1 MLHGLWSPGSGLLLW
16 HDAPLTALPDPLGSV
31 LSASKFRHRADVL
44 VSGPDGTAT
53 EQVRAHAMVPAAA
66 AEALRQRLPAAAVAG
81 DLRFLAHVAHGVERW
96 VRAGRIVPELR
107 REDGQ
112 WWVRW
117 RLVGS
122 ERQRAWLAE
131 LAVAMPA
138 ALRVAGRPTVL
149 LDDLVSELTDPI
161 ARALIDLPGSSHPLV
176 DALVRD
182 VPLDGGSYQV
192 AEVLE
197 RWRATLTG
205 DEPELVLRLLEPDGE
220 VGTADESV
228 ALWRLQVCLRVD
240 GEAPNPVLL
249 QGDPNLLRNAVEQ
262 LGEAQRAYPRLR
274 ELPSDPQSL
283 DLLLPTEVVV
293 DLVEHGAHA
302 LRAAG
307 VPLLLPRAWNVSAPT
322 MRLRVESAVPAAES
336 IVGMPGLV
344 SYRWEL
350 ALGDTILTKAEMERL
365 VRSKSDLVQ
374 LRGDWVQADHKV
386 LAAAARYVA
395 AHTDTS
401 EITFADLIGELAGG
415 RVEQVPITEVTATGW
430 AADILD
436 RTRELAPIE
445 PPVGLKAQL
454 RPYQERGLAW
464 LATMSHMGFGAILAD
479 DMGLGKTVQV
489 LALLVH
495 EREAARTVRD
505 QRPGN
510 HQAASTS
517 RDRTSA
523 DASFDGAVVISLD
536 AARRRKAGVAD
547 GGIGRQHALRQTA
560 ENSRPD
566 GMPGPT
572 LLVCPMS
579 VVGNWQRET
588 ERFAPDL
595 RVWVHH
601 GAGRRSGA
609 ELDAAVAEADLVIT
623 TYSLL
628 ARDLDELKR
637 QTWDRIVLDEAQHIK
652 NAATRQS
659 RAARALPARHRLAL
673 TGTPVENR
681 LEELRSI
688 MDFAVPK
695 VLGSPQTFRARF
707 AVPIER
713 ERDENAISRLRM
725 ITQPF
730 VLRRVKTDPAVISDL
745 PDKLEMTVRA
755 NLTVEQAALYQAVV
769 DDMLAKIKDAKGMA
783 RKGAVLGALT
793 RLKQVCN
800 HPAHFLGDGSAVL
813 HRGGHR
819 SGKLALVEDVLDAV
833 LADGEKALLFTQF
846 REFGELVAPYLAER
860 FGTEIPFLHG
870 GVPKQRRDTM
880 VTRFQEPD
888 GPPLM
893 LLSLKAG
900 GTGLNLTAANHV
912 VHLDRWWNPAVE
924 NQATDRA
931 YRIGQQRNVQVRKLV
946 CVDTIEER
954 IDEMIKGK
962 RQLADLAVGAGENWI
977 TELSTD
983 DLRELFTLGAEA
995 VGE

>member
-16 HDAPLTALPDPLGSV
+16 HDSPLTALPDPLGSV

-44 VSGPDGTAT
+44 VLDPDGTAT
-53 EQVRAHAMVPAAA
+53 EQVRAHAMAPAAA
-66 AEALRQRLPAAAVAG
+66 AAALRQRLPAEAVSG

-107 REDGQ
+107 RADGQ
-112 WWVRW
+112 WWMRW
-117 RLVGS
+117 RLVGG

-138 ALRVAGRPTVL
+138 ALQVAGRPNVL
-149 LDDLVSELTDPI
+149 LDDLVTELTDPI
-161 ARALIDLPGSSHPLV
+161 ARGLIDPPDSAHPLV

-182 VPLDGGSYQV
+182 IALDAGSYRV
-192 AEVLE
+192 AETLE
-197 RWRATLTG
+197 HWRATLTG

-220 VGTADESV
+220 LGTADESV
-228 ALWRLQVCLRVD
+228 ALWRLEVCLQVD

-249 QGDPNLLRNAVEQ
+249 HADPNLLRIAVEK

-274 ELPSDPQSL
+274 DLPSDPRSM

-302 LRAAG
+302 LQASG
-307 VPLLLPRAWNVSAPT
+307 VRLLLPRAWNVSAPT

-336 IVGMPGLV
+336 TVGMPGLV

-350 ALGDTILTKAEMERL
+350 ALGDTILTKAEMARL
-365 VRSKSDLVQ
+365 VSSKSDLVQ

-401 EITFADLIGELAGG
+401 EITFADLIGELSGG
-415 RVEQVPITEVTATGW
+415 RVEQVPVTEVTATGW

-436 RTRELAPIE
+436 RTRELEPITA
-445 PPVGLKAQL
+445 PVGLKAQL

-464 LATMSHMGFGAILAD
+464 LATMSRMGFGAILAD
-479 DMGLGKTVQV
+479 DMGLGKTIQV
-489 LALLVH
+489 LALMVH
-495 EREAARTVRD
+495 EREV
-505 QRPGN
+505 
-510 HQAASTS
+510 
-517 RDRTSA
+517 
-523 DASFDGAVVISLD
+523 
-536 AARRRKAGVAD
+536 AGVSD
-547 GGIGRQHALRQTA
+547 
-560 ENSRPD
+560 
-566 GMPGPT
+566 GPT

-601 GAGRRSGA
+601 GVGRRSGA

-659 RAARALPARHRLAL
+659 RAARSLPARHRLAL

-730 VLRRVKTDPAVISDL
+730 VLRRVKTDPAVITDL

-783 RKGAVLGALT
+783 RKGAVLSALT

-800 HPAHFLGDGSAVL
+800 HPAHFLGDGSHVL
-813 HRGGHR
+813 HRGSHR

-846 REFGELVAPYLAER
+846 REFGELIAPYLVER

-870 GVPKQRRDTM
+870 GVPKQRRDSM

-954 IDEMIKGK
+954 IDEMINGK

-977 TELSTD
+977 TEMSTD

>member
-16 HDAPLTALPDPLGSV
+16 QDSPVAASSAELPDPLGGV
-31 LSASKFRHRADVL
+31 LRASKFRHRAEVM
-44 VSGPDGTAT
+44 VVANGVAAT
-53 EQVRAHAMVPAAA
+53 EQVRAHALAPAAA
-66 AEALRQRLPAAAVAG
+66 VAALRQRLPAELVSG
-81 DLRFLAHVAHGVERW
+81 DLRFLAHVAHGIERW
-96 VRAGRIVPELR
+96 VRAGRVVPELR

-117 RLVGS
+117 RLVGG

-131 LAVAMPA
+131 LAVAMPQ
-138 ALRVAGRPTVL
+138 ALRVAGRPAAL
-149 LDDLVSELTDPI
+149 LDDMVTEVTDPI
-161 ARALIDLPGSSHPLV
+161 ARALADLPDSPHPLV
-176 DALVRD
+176 AALAGD
-182 VPLDGGSYQV
+182 TPLDNGSYQV

-197 RWRATLTG
+197 RWRASLTG

-220 VGTADESV
+220 LGVADESV
-228 ALWRLQVCLRVD
+228 ALWRLEVCLRVT
-240 GEAPNPVLL
+240 GEAPRTVPLHE
-249 QGDPNLLRNAVEQ
+249 DPNLLRIAVDK
-262 LGEAQRAYPRLR
+262 LGAAQRAYPRLR
-274 ELPSDPQSL
+274 DLPSDPHSM
-283 DLLLPTEVVV
+283 DLLLPTEVVL
-293 DLVEHGAHA
+293 DLVAHGAHA
-302 LRAAG
+302 LHAAG
-307 VPLLLPRAWNVSAPT
+307 VHLLLPRAWNVAEPS
-322 MRLRVESAVPAAES
+322 MRLRVDSAVPAAES
-336 IVGMPGLV
+336 TVGLPGLV

-350 ALGDTILTKAEMERL
+350 ALGDMVLTAAEMQRL
-365 VRSKSDLVQ
+365 VRGKSDLVQ
-374 LRGDWVQADHKV
+374 LRGQWVQADHKA

-395 AHTDTS
+395 AHTDDS
-401 EITFADLIGELAGG
+401 PVTFADMLGEIAVS
-415 RVEQVPITEVTATGW
+415 RVPQVPITEVTASGW
-430 AADILD
+430 AADLLD
-436 RTRELAPIE
+436 RAREPVAVAA
-445 PPVGLKAQL
+445 PVGLKAQL

-464 LATMSHMGFGAILAD
+464 LAAMSRMGCGAILAD

-495 EREAARTVRD
+495 ERE
-505 QRPGN
+505 
-510 HQAASTS
+510 
-517 RDRTSA
+517 
-523 DASFDGAVVISLD
+523 
-536 AARRRKAGVAD
+536 
-547 GGIGRQHALRQTA
+547 TA
-560 ENSRPD
+560 EAAAEP
-566 GMPGPT
+566 PGPT

-579 VVGNWQRET
+579 VVGNWQREA

-601 GAGRRSGA
+601 GVGRRAGA
-609 ELDAAVAEADLVIT
+609 ELGETVAAADLVVT
-623 TYSLL
+623 TYALL
-628 ARDLDELKR
+628 ARDAEELGR
-637 QTWDRIVLDEAQHIK
+637 QHWARVVLDEAQHIK
-652 NAATRQS
+652 NAGTRQA
-659 RAARALPARHRLAL
+659 RAARSLRARHRLAL

-688 MDFAVPK
+688 MDFAMPK
-695 VLGSPQTFRARF
+695 VLGSPQSFRARF

-713 ERDENAISRLRM
+713 ERDQNAISRLRWL
-725 ITQPF
+725 TQPF
-730 VLRRVKTDPAVISDL
+730 VLRRVKTDPTVISDL
-745 PDKLEMTVRA
+745 PEKFEMTVRA

-800 HPAHFLGDGSAVL
+800 HPAHFLADGSSVL
-813 HRGGHR
+813 HRGAHR
-819 SGKLALVEDVLDAV
+819 SGKLALVEDVLEAV

-846 REFGELVAPYLAER
+846 REFGELVAPYLVER
-860 FGTEIPFLHG
+860 FGAEIPFLHG
-870 GVPKQRRDTM
+870 GVPKKKRDAM
-880 VTRFQEPD
+880 VTRFQAPD

-931 YRIGQQRNVQVRKLV
+931 FRIGQRRDVQVRKLV

-954 IDEMIKGK
+954 IDEMINGK

-983 DLRELFTLGAEA
+983 ELRDLFALGAAA

>member
-16 HDAPLTALPDPLGSV
+16 HDSPLSALPDPLGSV

-44 VSGPDGTAT
+44 VLGPDGTAT
-53 EQVRAHAMVPAAA
+53 EQVRAHAMAPAAA
-66 AEALRQRLPAAAVAG
+66 AAALRQRLPAETVSG

-107 REDGQ
+107 RADGQ
-112 WWVRW
+112 WWMRW
-117 RLVGS
+117 RLVGG

-138 ALRVAGRPTVL
+138 ALQVAGRPNVL
-149 LDDLVSELTDPI
+149 LDDLVTELTDPI
-161 ARALIDLPGSSHPLV
+161 ARALIDPPDSAHPLV

-182 VPLDGGSYQV
+182 VALDAGSYRV
-192 AEVLE
+192 AETLE
-197 RWRATLTG
+197 HWRATLTG

-220 VGTADESV
+220 LGTADESV
-228 ALWRLQVCLRVD
+228 ALWRLEVCLQVD

-249 QGDPNLLRNAVEQ
+249 HADPNLLRIAVEK

-274 ELPSDPQSL
+274 DLPSDPRSM

-302 LRAAG
+302 LQASG
-307 VPLLLPRAWNVSAPT
+307 VRLLLPRAWNVSAPT

-336 IVGMPGLV
+336 TVGMPGLV

-350 ALGDTILTKAEMERL
+350 ALGDTILTKAEMARL
-365 VRSKSDLVQ
+365 VSSKSDLVQ

-415 RVEQVPITEVTATGW
+415 RVEQVPVTEVTATGW

-436 RTRELAPIE
+436 RTRELEPITA
-445 PPVGLKAQL
+445 PVGLKAQL

-464 LATMSHMGFGAILAD
+464 LATMSRMGFGAILAD

-495 EREAARTVRD
+495 EREAALRAGAD
-505 QRPGN
+505 SPAKKGK
-510 HQAASTS
+510 AASRAGTS
-517 RDRTSA
+517 S
-523 DASFDGAVVISLD
+523 DASVEGAVVISLD
-536 AARRRKAGVAD
+536 EARLRKTGGGSAASVVRPDGPEGV
-547 GGIGRQHALRQTA
+547 
-560 ENSRPD
+560 RPD

-601 GAGRRSGA
+601 GVGRRSGD

-637 QTWDRIVLDEAQHIK
+637 QSWDRIVLDEAQHIK

-659 RAARALPARHRLAL
+659 RAARSLPARHRLAL

-681 LEELRSI
+681 LEELRAI

-730 VLRRVKTDPAVISDL
+730 VLRRVKTDPAVITDL

-783 RKGAVLGALT
+783 RKGAVLSALT

-800 HPAHFLGDGSAVL
+800 HPAHFLGDGSHVL
-813 HRGGHR
+813 HRGSHR

-846 REFGELVAPYLAER
+846 REFGELIAPYLVER
-860 FGTEIPFLHG
+860 FGTEVPFLHG
-870 GVPKQRRDTM
+870 GVPKQRRDSM

-954 IDEMIKGK
+954 IDEMINGK

-977 TELSTD
+977 TEMSTD

>member
-16 HDAPLTALPDPLGSV
+16 HDAPVAATSAGLPDPLGRV
-31 LSASKFRHRADVL
+31 LRASKFRHRAEVL
-44 VSGPDGTAT
+44 VAANGVAAT
-53 EQVRAHAMVPAAA
+53 ERVRAHALAPVAA
-66 AEALRQRLPAAAVAG
+66 AEALRQRLPVELVSG
-81 DLRFLAHVAHGVERW
+81 DLRYLAHVARGIERW
-96 VRAGRIVPELR
+96 VRAGRVVPDLR

-117 RLVGS
+117 RLVGG

-131 LAVAMPA
+131 LAVAMPE
-138 ALRVAGRPTVL
+138 ALRVAGRPAAL
-149 LDDLVSELTDPI
+149 LDDMVTELTDPI
-161 ARALIDLPGSSHPLV
+161 ARSLADPPDSPHPLV
-176 DALVRD
+176 AALVGD
-182 VPLDGGSYQV
+182 TPLDNGSYQV

-197 RWRATLTG
+197 RWRASLTG

-220 VGTADESV
+220 LGLADESV
-228 ALWRLQVCLRVD
+228 ALWRLEVCLRLT
-240 GEAPNPVLL
+240 GEAPRTIPLHE
-249 QGDPNLLRNAVEQ
+249 DPNLVRIAGDK
-262 LGEAQRAYPRLR
+262 LGAAKRAYPRLR
-274 ELPSDPQSL
+274 DLPSDPRSM
-283 DLLLPTEVVV
+283 DLLLPTEVVL
-293 DLVEHGAHA
+293 DLVAHGANA
-302 LRAAG
+302 LHAAG
-307 VPLLLPRAWNVSAPT
+307 VRLLLPRAWSVAEPS
-322 MRLRVESAVPAAES
+322 MRLRVDSAVPAAQS
-336 IVGMPGLV
+336 TVGLRGLV

-350 ALGDTILTKAEMERL
+350 ALGDMVLTRAEMERL
-365 VRSKSDLVQ
+365 VRGKSDLVQ
-374 LRGDWVQADHKV
+374 LRGQWVQADHKA

-395 AHTDTS
+395 AHADDS
-401 EITFADLIGELAGG
+401 PVTFADMLGEIAVS
-415 RVEQVPITEVTATGW
+415 RVPQVPITEVTASGW
-430 AADILD
+430 VEDLLD
-436 RTRELAPIE
+436 RTREPEALA

-464 LATMSHMGFGAILAD
+464 LATMSRMGCGAILAD

-495 EREAARTVRD
+495 ERET
-505 QRPGN
+505 
-510 HQAASTS
+510 ASEPE
-517 RDRTSA
+517 R
-523 DASFDGAVVISLD
+523 
-536 AARRRKAGVAD
+536 
-547 GGIGRQHALRQTA
+547 
-560 ENSRPD
+560 
-566 GMPGPT
+566 PGPT

-579 VVGNWQRET
+579 VVGNWQREA

-601 GAGRRSGA
+601 GAGRRAGA
-609 ELDAAVAEADLVIT
+609 DLDETVAAADLVVT
-623 TYSLL
+623 TYALL
-628 ARDLDELKR
+628 ARDAEELGR
-637 QTWDRIVLDEAQHIK
+637 QDWDRVVLDEAQHIK
-652 NAATRQS
+652 NAGTRQA
-659 RAARALPARHRLAL
+659 RAARSLPARHRLAL

-688 MDFAVPK
+688 MDFAMPK
-695 VLGSPQTFRARF
+695 VLGSAQSFRARF

-713 ERDENAISRLRM
+713 ERDQNAISRLRWL
-725 ITQPF
+725 TQPF
-730 VLRRVKTDPAVISDL
+730 VLRRVKTDPTVISDL
-745 PDKLEMTVRA
+745 PEKLEMTVRA

-800 HPAHFLGDGSAVL
+800 HPAHFLGDGSGVL
-813 HRGGHR
+813 HRGAHR
-819 SGKLALVEDVLDAV
+819 SGKLALVEDVVDAV

-860 FGTEIPFLHG
+860 FGTAIPFLHG
-870 GVPKQRRDTM
+870 GVPKKKRDAM
-880 VTRFQEPD
+880 VTGFQAPD
-888 GPPLM
+888 GAPLM

-931 YRIGQQRNVQVRKLV
+931 FRIGQRRNVQVRKLV

-954 IDEMIKGK
+954 IDEMINGK

-983 DLRELFTLGAEA
+983 ELRDLFTLGAAA

>member
-16 HDAPLTALPDPLGSV
+16 HDSPLSTLYPPTPPAAVPLPDPLGSV
-31 LSASKFRHRADVL
+31 LTASKFRHRADVL
-44 VSGPDGTAT
+44 VIGPDGTAT
-53 EQVRAHAMVPAAA
+53 EQVRAHAMAPAAA
-66 AEALRQRLPAAAVAG
+66 AAALRQRLPVEAVSG

-107 REDGQ
+107 RADGQ
-112 WWVRW
+112 WWMRW
-117 RLVGS
+117 RLVGG

-138 ALRVAGRPTVL
+138 ALQVAGRPNVL
-149 LDDLVSELTDPI
+149 LDDLVTELTDPI
-161 ARALIDLPGSSHPLV
+161 ARALIDPPDSAHPLV

-182 VPLDGGSYQV
+182 IALDAGSYRV
-192 AEVLE
+192 AETLE
-197 RWRATLTG
+197 HWRATLTG

-220 VGTADESV
+220 LGTADESV
-228 ALWRLQVCLRVD
+228 ALWRLEVCLQVD

-249 QGDPNLLRNAVEQ
+249 HADPNLLRIAVEK

-274 ELPSDPQSL
+274 DLPSDPRSM

-302 LRAAG
+302 LQAAG
-307 VPLLLPRAWNVSAPT
+307 VRLLLPRAWNVSAPT

-336 IVGMPGLV
+336 TVGMPGLV

-350 ALGDTILTKAEMERL
+350 ALGDTILTKAEMARL
-365 VRSKSDLVQ
+365 VSSKSDLVQ

-415 RVEQVPITEVTATGW
+415 RVEQVPVTEVTATGW

-436 RTRELAPIE
+436 RTRELEPITA
-445 PPVGLKAQL
+445 PVGLKAQL

-464 LATMSHMGFGAILAD
+464 LATMSRMGFGAILAD
-479 DMGLGKTVQV
+479 DMGLGKTIQV

-495 EREAARTVRD
+495 EREV
-505 QRPGN
+505 
-510 HQAASTS
+510 
-517 RDRTSA
+517 
-523 DASFDGAVVISLD
+523 
-536 AARRRKAGVAD
+536 AGVSD
-547 GGIGRQHALRQTA
+547 
-560 ENSRPD
+560 
-566 GMPGPT
+566 GPT

-601 GAGRRSGA
+601 GVGRRSGA
-609 ELDAAVAEADLVIT
+609 ELDAAVAEADLMIT

-659 RAARALPARHRLAL
+659 RAARSLPARHRLAL

-730 VLRRVKTDPAVISDL
+730 VLRRVKTDPAVITDL

-783 RKGAVLGALT
+783 RKGAVLSALT

-800 HPAHFLGDGSAVL
+800 HPAHFLGDGSNVL
-813 HRGGHR
+813 HRGSHR

-846 REFGELVAPYLAER
+846 REFGELIAPYLVER

-870 GVPKQRRDTM
+870 GVPKQRRDSM

-954 IDEMIKGK
+954 IDEMINGK

-977 TELSTD
+977 TEMSTD

>member
-16 HDAPLTALPDPLGSV
+16 HDAPVAATSAGLPDPLGRV
-31 LSASKFRHRADVL
+31 LRASKFRHRAEVL
-44 VSGPDGTAT
+44 VVANGVPGT
-53 EQVRAHAMVPAAA
+53 ERVRAHALAPVAA
-66 AEALRQRLPAAAVAG
+66 AEALRQRLPVELVSG
-81 DLRFLAHVAHGVERW
+81 DLRYLAHVARGIERW
-96 VRAGRIVPELR
+96 VRAGRVVPDLR

-117 RLVGS
+117 RLVGG

-131 LAVAMPA
+131 LAVAMPE
-138 ALRVAGRPTVL
+138 ALRVAGRPAAL
-149 LDDLVSELTDPI
+149 LDDMVTELTDPI
-161 ARALIDLPGSSHPLV
+161 ARSLADPPDSPHPLV
-176 DALVRD
+176 AALVGD
-182 VPLDGGSYQV
+182 TPLDNGSYQV

-197 RWRATLTG
+197 RWRASLTG

-220 VGTADESV
+220 LGLADESV
-228 ALWRLQVCLRVD
+228 ALWRLEVCLRLT
-240 GEAPNPVLL
+240 GEAPRTIPLHE
-249 QGDPNLLRNAVEQ
+249 DPNLVRIAGDK
-262 LGEAQRAYPRLR
+262 LGAAKRAYPRLR
-274 ELPSDPQSL
+274 DLPSDPRSM
-283 DLLLPTEVVV
+283 DLLLPTEVVL
-293 DLVEHGAHA
+293 DLVAHGANA
-302 LRAAG
+302 LHAAG
-307 VPLLLPRAWNVSAPT
+307 VRLLLPRAWSVAEPS
-322 MRLRVESAVPAAES
+322 MRLRVDSAVPAAQS
-336 IVGMPGLV
+336 TVGLRGLV

-350 ALGDTILTKAEMERL
+350 ALGDMVLTRAEMERL
-365 VRSKSDLVQ
+365 VRGKSDLVQ
-374 LRGDWVQADHKV
+374 LRGQWVQADHKA

-395 AHTDTS
+395 AHADDS
-401 EITFADLIGELAGG
+401 PVTFADMLGEIAVS
-415 RVEQVPITEVTATGW
+415 RVPQVPITEVTASGW
-430 AADILD
+430 VEDLLD
-436 RTRELAPIE
+436 RTREPEAIA

-464 LATMSHMGFGAILAD
+464 LATMSRMGCGAILAD

-495 EREAARTVRD
+495 ERET
-505 QRPGN
+505 
-510 HQAASTS
+510 ASEPE
-517 RDRTSA
+517 R
-523 DASFDGAVVISLD
+523 
-536 AARRRKAGVAD
+536 
-547 GGIGRQHALRQTA
+547 
-560 ENSRPD
+560 
-566 GMPGPT
+566 PGPT

-579 VVGNWQRET
+579 VVGNWQREA

-601 GAGRRSGA
+601 GAGRRAGA
-609 ELDAAVAEADLVIT
+609 DLDETVAAADLVVT
-623 TYSLL
+623 TYALL
-628 ARDLDELKR
+628 ARDAEELGR
-637 QTWDRIVLDEAQHIK
+637 QDWDRVVLDEAQHIK
-652 NAATRQS
+652 NAGTRQA
-659 RAARALPARHRLAL
+659 RAARSLPARHRLAL

-688 MDFAVPK
+688 MDFAMPK
-695 VLGSPQTFRARF
+695 VLGSAQSFRARF

-713 ERDENAISRLRM
+713 ERDQNAISRLRWL
-725 ITQPF
+725 TQPF
-730 VLRRVKTDPAVISDL
+730 VLRRVKTDPTVISDL
-745 PDKLEMTVRA
+745 PEKLEMTVRA

-769 DDMLAKIKDAKGMA
+769 DDMLAKLEDAKGMA

-800 HPAHFLGDGSAVL
+800 HPAHFLGDGSGVL
-813 HRGGHR
+813 HRGAHR
-819 SGKLALVEDVLDAV
+819 SGKLALVEDVVDAV

-860 FGTEIPFLHG
+860 FGTAIPFLHG
-870 GVPKQRRDTM
+870 GVPKKKRDAM
-880 VTRFQEPD
+880 VTGFQAPD

-931 YRIGQQRNVQVRKLV
+931 FRIGQRRNVQVRKLV

-954 IDEMIKGK
+954 IDEMINGK

-983 DLRELFTLGAEA
+983 ELRDLFTLGAAA